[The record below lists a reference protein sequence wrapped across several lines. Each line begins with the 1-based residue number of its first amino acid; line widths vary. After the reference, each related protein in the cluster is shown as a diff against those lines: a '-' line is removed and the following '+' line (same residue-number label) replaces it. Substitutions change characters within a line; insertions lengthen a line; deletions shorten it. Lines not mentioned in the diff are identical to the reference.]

1 MDKLIFK
8 GKEYELIETPP
19 YPKFLIYGEEYED
32 IGYNSTDTMFIKI
45 PEYSCFTI
53 RIKDKHYGLKLID
66 NG

>member
-19 YPKFLIYGEEYED
+19 YPKFLIYGKEYED
-32 IGYNSTDTMFIKI
+32 IGYKSIDTMFIEI

-53 RIKDKHYGLKLID
+53 RIKDKCYGLKLID
-66 NG
+66 N